1 MTTSTYTKPDSGAMN
16 IQPAQGNSYKD
27 AYVNKLNADQTQ
39 AKLINGGAQGINMLG
54 NQSEGTANATK
65 MLLEQSKVNQST
77 DIKKGGKRTRR
88 KGSKKNK
95 KKTKSIRKK
104 HKR

>member
-1 MTTSTYTKPDSGAMN
+1 MSPPTYTKPDSGAVN
-16 IQPAQGNSYKD
+16 IQPAQGNSYKG
-27 AYVNKLNADQTQ
+27 AYMNKSNAEQTH
-39 AKLINGGAQGINMLG
+39 ANLIKGGAQGINMLG

-88 KGSKKNK
+88 KRSKKK
-95 KKTKSIRKK
+95 KRKSIRKK